1 MKLSTPSIHGTT
13 PATGQDSTQPAA
25 HTPGSRPQP
34 TETRSRMGGALQNL
48 PQRPT
53 SNRSAESRPDAGF
66 QRASTPNQHAS
77 AYPMEA
83 PEHAEAYQ
91 NISVSGEFEHDASRY
106 SNALMMYC
114 EADSRV
120 HAPLVDTIQ
129 QHPKDIELEFSTSTR
144 MPASRAGTTGASVNG
159 VGVHTDP
166 TALARHIAAG
176 HPLSLSVEVNEN
188 HVLTQNSGYGAHVID
203 HEMSLHVAP
212 IVDVFLEAKTMAAQA
227 SESEVAEFIRH
238 EQADGGRLNADTHH
252 RSLAE
257 VRPDRLPDAHTR
269 RLVETHVELMSGADD
284 DAVRSQ
290 IGNAM
295 QADVTVHQRNN
306 D

>member
-1 MKLSTPSIHGTT
+1 MKLSTPPINHAT
-13 PATGQDSTQPAA
+13 PAAGQDSVQSPRQA
-25 HTPGSRPQP
+25 PGSRTLP
-34 TETRSRMGGALQNL
+34 TETRSRMGCALQNL
-48 PQRPT
+48 PKRPT
-53 SNRSAESRPDAGF
+53 ANRSAESHPLAGS
-66 QRASTPNQHAS
+66 ATSGHAS
-77 AYPMEA
+77 AYSMDM
-83 PEHAEAYQ
+83 PEQAEAYQ
-91 NISVSGEFEHDASRY
+91 NISVSGEFEHDANRY
-106 SNALMMYC
+106 SNALLMYC

-120 HAPLVDTIQ
+120 HTPLVETIQ
-129 QHPKDIELEFSTSTR
+129 QHGQDIELAFSTSSR
-144 MPASRAGTTGASVNG
+144 MPASRAGNTGASVNG

-284 DAVRSQ
+284 DTVRSQ

-295 QADVTVHQRNN
+295 RADVTVHQRNN